1 MNETVVQDSRPLLER
16 MVAAKQLSS
25 IDAKSLAAAKPSL
38 QTEED
43 VLRWLAEEYGLAFTT
58 LDDVEPDRQLLS
70 LFPARILLKEEL
82 LPLQRTNGTIEVA
95 TSRLFAT
102 QGLYALKTMT
112 GLNLKPILATSETIQ
127 REIKKRLG
135 VGADTIGTL
144 DEKKVC
150 KSSMKTPRT
159 TISTKAQ
166 RTRLRSSVSST
177 RFSRTR
183 LNCARR
189 TFTSNR
195 SRTNF
200 ASAIAL
206 TVCCRTL
213 PFRRSS
219 SVSSQPSFRAS
230 KF

>member
-95 TSRLFAT
+95 TSRLFA
-102 QGLYALKTMT
+102 
-112 GLNLKPILATSETIQ
+112 
-127 REIKKRLG
+127 R
-135 VGADTIGTL
+135 
-144 DEKKVC
+144 
-150 KSSMKTPRT
+150 
-159 TISTKAQ
+159 
-166 RTRLRSSVSST
+166 
-177 RFSRTR
+177 
-183 LNCARR
+183 
-189 TFTSNR
+189 
-195 SRTNF
+195 
-200 ASAIAL
+200 
-206 TVCCRTL
+206 
-213 PFRRSS
+213 
-219 SVSSQPSFRAS
+219 
-230 KF
+230 